1 MQDEVVHIRT
11 RYDTWNTFKKDLELN
26 LGHFLPNNLWLISK
40 PKKPLPWSNTDMKE
54 AFLSLLKK
62 QSRQNLN

>member
-1 MQDEVVHIRT
+1 MQDEVVYIRT

-26 LGHFLPNNLWLISK
+26 LGHFLPNNLWLKSK

-54 AFLSLLKK
+54 AFMSLLRK